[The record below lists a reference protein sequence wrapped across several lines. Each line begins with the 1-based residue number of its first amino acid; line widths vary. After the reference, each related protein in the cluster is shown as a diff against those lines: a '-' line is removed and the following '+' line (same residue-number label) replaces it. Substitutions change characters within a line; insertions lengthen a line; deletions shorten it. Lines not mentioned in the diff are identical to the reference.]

1 MKRSINDSSL
11 AIILLNW
18 NGYEFTRACLESL
31 QLLDYPDF
39 EIIVVDNGSTDGSV
53 GKLET
58 LFKGIIFLT
67 SSENLGF
74 TGGNNLGIRYALK
87 HGFQNVLLLNNDTI
101 VEKNFVKPL
110 IRHLQ
115 ATPSC
120 AAVQP
125 LIYYLH
131 DQQGIWN
138 AGGRYKKWLGK
149 SETSYVIRDPENPY
163 PTDWITGCAF
173 MIKSSV
179 IKKVGLLDTAYFAYY
194 EDVDWSLRIKAAGM
208 ELAVVPQSVIYH
220 EAGASSKSKVAGK
233 EGFLDAKVHFLNVRN
248 QLFQLR
254 KHVVFPYGCVAWPYT
269 FVKIAGYA
277 AYFVIR
283 QRWGKLN
290 AIGRGIKEGLKN
302 KNELDQTQ

>member
-1 MKRSINDSSL
+1 MKHSINDSSL

-18 NGYEFTRACLESL
+18 NGYEFTKACLESL
-31 QLLDYPDF
+31 KLVDYPDF
-39 EIIVVDNGSTDGSV
+39 EVIVVDNGSTDGSLR
-53 GKLET
+53 KLKECFT
-58 LFKGIIFLT
+58 KVIYLT

-87 HGFQNVLLLNNDTI
+87 RGFQNVLLLNNDTI
-101 VEKNFVKPL
+101 VDRDFVKPL
-110 IRHLQ
+110 ITHLQ
-115 ATPSC
+115 TTPSC

-131 DQQGIWN
+131 DQKELWN

-149 SETSYVIRDPENPY
+149 SETSYVIKDPEDPY
-163 PTDWITGCAF
+163 ATDWITGCAF

-179 IKKVGLLDTAYFAYY
+179 IKKVGLLDPAYFAYY
-194 EDVDWSLRIKAAGM
+194 EDVDWSLRIKTAGM

-233 EGFLDAKVHFLNVRN
+233 EGFLDARVHFLNVRN

-254 KHVVFPYGCVAWPYT
+254 NHVVFPYACVAWPYT
-269 FVKIAGYA
+269 FSKIAGYA
-277 AYFVIR
+277 VYFIIR
-283 QRWGKLN
+283 RRWAKLG
-290 AIGRGIKEGLKN
+290 AIGRGIKEGLRNNNAVEKI
-302 KNELDQTQ
+302 Q